1 MITLDMTMWVHIV
14 NILIMIAVMNAVL
27 YRPVRAILKERKKE
41 VATLE
46 TDIETFEKNAELRLE
61 EFDQKLAAARAKAKE
76 KYDVVRSEA
85 MVVSSEKIAVIRKEA
100 DQEKNAGL
108 ADLAGQF
115 EKAKSELQNQIEG
128 FGREM
133 ANKILGRAA

>member
-1 MITLDMTMWVHIV
+1 MITLDMTMWIHIV

-61 EFDQKLAAARAKAKE
+61 EFDQKLAVARAKAKE
-76 KYDVVRSEA
+76 KYDGARNEA
-85 MVVSSEKIAVIRKEA
+85 MTVSSEKIAAIRKEA
-100 DQEKNAGL
+100 EQEKSAGL

-128 FGREM
+128 FGKEM

>member
-85 MVVSSEKIAVIRKEA
+85 MAVSSDNIAAIRKEA

>member
-61 EFDQKLAAARAKAKE
+61 EFDQKLAVARAKAKE

-85 MVVSSEKIAVIRKEA
+85 MAVSSEKIAAIRKEA
-100 DQEKNAGL
+100 EQEKNAGL

-128 FGREM
+128 FGKEM

>member
-61 EFDQKLAAARAKAKE
+61 EFDQKLAVARAKAKE
-76 KYDVVRSEA
+76 KYDVVRNEA
-85 MVVSSEKIAVIRKEA
+85 MAVSSEKITAIRKEA
-100 DQEKNAGL
+100 DQEKSAGL

-128 FGREM
+128 FGKEM

>member
-1 MITLDMTMWVHIV
+1 
-14 NILIMIAVMNAVL
+14 MIAVMNAVL

-85 MVVSSEKIAVIRKEA
+85 MAVSSEKVTAIRKEA
-100 DQEKNAGL
+100 DQEKSAGL

-128 FGREM
+128 FGKEM

>member
-85 MVVSSEKIAVIRKEA
+85 MAVSSEKIAAIRKEA
-100 DQEKNAGL
+100 DQEKSAGL

-128 FGREM
+128 FGKEM

>member
-76 KYDVVRSEA
+76 KYDVVRGEA
-85 MVVSSEKIAVIRKEA
+85 MTVSAEKVTAIRKEA
-100 DQEKNAGL
+100 DQEKSAGL

-128 FGREM
+128 FGKEM

>member
-76 KYDVVRSEA
+76 KYDVVRNEA
-85 MVVSSEKIAVIRKEA
+85 MTVSSEKIAAIRQEA
-100 DQEKNAGL
+100 DQEKSAGL

-128 FGREM
+128 FGKEM

>member
-61 EFDQKLAAARAKAKE
+61 EFEQKLAAARAKAKE
-76 KYDVVRSEA
+76 KYDVVRNEA
-85 MVVSSEKIAVIRKEA
+85 MAVSSEKIAAIRQEA
-100 DQEKNAGL
+100 DQEKSAGL

-128 FGREM
+128 FGKEM

>member
-76 KYDVVRSEA
+76 KYDVVRNEA
-85 MVVSSEKIAVIRKEA
+85 MAVSSEKVASIRKEA
-100 DQEKNAGL
+100 DQEKSAGL

-115 EKAKSELQNQIEG
+115 EKAKSELQNQIGG
-128 FGREM
+128 FGKEM

>member
-1 MITLDMTMWVHIV
+1 MITLDMTMWVHII

-41 VATLE
+41 VSTLE

-61 EFDQKLAAARAKAKE
+61 EFDQKLAVARAKAKE

-85 MVVSSEKIAVIRKEA
+85 IVVSSEKIATIRKEA
-100 DQEKNAGL
+100 DQEKSAGL

-128 FGREM
+128 FGKEM